1 MTAKYRGR
9 LPQLEQPFLTDGGLE
24 TTLIF
29 QQGVEL
35 PEFAAFVLLET
46 DEGQE
51 RLRHYFSTYAA
62 IAQRQGAGFV
72 LESVT
77 WRANPDWGRR
87 LGYSDEALAE
97 VNRAAVQLLVD
108 LRAAQETARSPMVVS
123 GCIGPRGDGY
133 VPSALMDEAEAER
146 YHAWQIGVFAETDAD
161 MVCALTMNYAAEAI
175 GVARAA
181 ARAGMPVAISFTA
194 ETDGRLPTGQT
205 LREAIERVDGATDGA
220 PAYYMVNC
228 AHPTH
233 LRGAFDDGGPWLE
246 RVRGFRG
253 NGSAKSHAE
262 LNESTELDADDPVAL
277 ARLHSPIFRDL
288 KNLRVVG
295 GCCGTND
302 RHVAHIASA
311 WLAGSKVP

>member
-9 LPQLEQPFLTDGGLE
+9 LPQLERPFLTDGGLE

-29 QQGVEL
+29 QQGVDL
-35 PEFAAFVLLET
+35 PEFAAFVLLGT
-46 DEGQE
+46 AEGRE
-51 RLRHYFSTYAA
+51 RLRRYFGTYAA
-62 IAQRQGAGFV
+62 VAQRHGVGLI
-72 LESVT
+72 LETVT

-87 LGYSDEALAE
+87 LGYADEALAE
-97 VNRAAVQLLVD
+97 ANRTAVQLLVD
-108 LRAAQETARSPMVVS
+108 FRAEQATARSPMVVS
-123 GCIGPRGDGY
+123 GCVGPRGDGY
-133 VPSALMDEAEAER
+133 APSALMDEAEAER
-146 YHAWQIGVFAETDAD
+146 YHARQIGVFAGTEAD
-161 MVCALTMNYAAEAI
+161 MVCALTMNYDAEAV

-181 ARAGMPVAISFTA
+181 ARAGMPAAISFTV

-205 LREAIERVDGATDGA
+205 LREAVERVDDATGGA

-262 LNESTELDADDPVAL
+262 LNESTELDADDPAAL
-277 ARLHSPIFRDL
+277 ARLHAPIFRDL
-288 KNLRVVG
+288 RALRVVG
-295 GCCGTND
+295 GCCGTDD
-302 RHVAHIASA
+302 RHVAQIASA
-311 WLAGSKVP
+311 WLGATSS

>member
-1 MTAKYRGR
+1 MTAKYRDR
-9 LPQLEQPFLTDGGLE
+9 LPQLERPFLTDGGLE

-46 DEGQE
+46 DEGRD
-51 RLRHYFSTYAA
+51 RLRRYFSTYADV
-62 IAQRQGAGFV
+62 AQRHGAGLV
-72 LESVT
+72 LETVT
-77 WRANPDWGRR
+77 WRANPDWGHR

-97 VNRAAVQLLVD
+97 VNRAAVSLLTE
-108 LRAAQETARSPMVVS
+108 LRAERETARSPMVVS

-146 YHAWQIGVFAETDAD
+146 YHGWQIGVFADTDAD
-161 MVCALTMNYAAEAI
+161 MICALTMNYLAEPI

-181 ARAGMPVAISFTA
+181 ARAGIPAAISFTV

-205 LREAIERVDGATDGA
+205 LREAVERVDDATGGA

-233 LRGAFDDGGPWLE
+233 VRGTFDDGGPWLE

-262 LNESTELDADDPVAL
+262 LNESTELDADDPAAL
-277 ARLHSPIFRDL
+277 AGLHGPLFRDL

-295 GCCGTND
+295 GCCGTDD

-311 WLAGSKVP
+311 WLAGNEA